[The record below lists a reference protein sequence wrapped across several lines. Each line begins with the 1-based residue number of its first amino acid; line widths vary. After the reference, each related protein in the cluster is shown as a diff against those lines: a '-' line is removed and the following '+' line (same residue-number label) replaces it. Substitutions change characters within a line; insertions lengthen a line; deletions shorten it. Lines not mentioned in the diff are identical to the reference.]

1 MFQFIG
7 VAVVAAVLGF
17 FAQLPILG
25 FLILGGVVWL
35 STSSFLGGAFITV
48 CAVAAVF
55 LGYIPMLFVA
65 IGVSLWTLLAWGFK
79 G

>member
-7 VAVVAAVLGF
+7 VAFVAAVLGF

-25 FLILGGVVWL
+25 FIILGGVVWL
-35 STSSFLGGAFITV
+35 STSSFLGGAFITA

-55 LGYIPMLFVA
+55 LGYIPMVAVA
-65 IGVSLWTLLAWGFK
+65 IAVVIWTILAWGFAK
-79 G
+79 